1 MGYETVDDVVQ
12 RDKNTMW
19 LENNPSVAY
28 RNTVMPKDVQALIA
42 TDDVLLMEGW
52 EQHPEAVAIAYMA
65 VAMKKTLKDLPASV
79 YELQE
84 ITT

>member
-1 MGYETVDDVVQ
+1 
-12 RDKNTMW
+12 
-19 LENNPSVAY
+19 
-28 RNTVMPKDVQALIA
+28 
-42 TDDVLLMEGW
+42 MEGW